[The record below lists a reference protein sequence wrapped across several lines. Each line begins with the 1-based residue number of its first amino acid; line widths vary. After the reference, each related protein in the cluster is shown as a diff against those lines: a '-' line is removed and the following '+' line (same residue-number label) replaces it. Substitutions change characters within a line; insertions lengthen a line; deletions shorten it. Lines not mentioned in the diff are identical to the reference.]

1 LKDTLAKLFWSNIV
15 KTPFK
20 GSDNEEI
27 NTILRYSQTHI
38 LDSRQIL
45 EYIPF
50 TSFNIVDKI
59 GEGGFGQV
67 FKARWT
73 NGGVITGWNEDTK
86 SWERIPP
93 SSFVVLKSCNSWEI
107 FINEVGY
114 NFNGEQNFCVRNTH

>member
-1 LKDTLAKLFWSNIV
+1 LVKHCKDTFQ
-15 KTPFK
+15 

-107 FINEVGY
+107 LSMRWVITLMVNKIFSFETLIESFI
-114 NFNGEQNFCVRNTH
+114 FS